1 MSRPSRPLRQTDIS
15 ADEATLAPLG
25 PEPNPAIVIDSAE
38 SIAGGNWGD
47 EVLHPST
54 DRRGGWGYPVRERA
68 RPLFELMTPMR
79 YTNLQQML
87 DGAAPWGIMCYEKRL
102 FLDDLSDDVIRAF
115 EEHFHR
121 KNSPLSVVPI
131 QLLRAAYTRVGDDET
146 AFAVRRRR
154 PGASASPGR
163 SPLPNCWRP
172 SVHGCGRS
180 WRPCGAARATLPGTR
195 TTCLKYEEDLVRAT
209 FGPANHDRLA
219 RIKAVSDPTT
229 SSPHNANVK
238 PAT

>member
-1 MSRPSRPLRQTDIS
+1 LQTDIS

-68 RPLFELMTPMR
+68 RTLFELMTPMP
-79 YTNLQQML
+79 YTNLRQML
-87 DGAAPWGIMCYEKRL
+87 DGAAAWGIMCYEKRL

-131 QLLRAAYTRVGDDET
+131 QLLRAAYARVGDDET
-146 AFAVRRRR
+146 AFAGRRDLERQPRR
-154 PGASASPGR
+154 AGPRCRTAGGRACMGA
-163 SPLPNCWRP
+163 
-172 SVHGCGRS
+172 
-180 WRPCGAARATLPGTR
+180 GALG
-195 TTCLKYEEDLVRAT
+195 
-209 FGPANHDRLA
+209 GPAALLGRRYLVHE
-219 RIKAVSDPTT
+219 
-229 SSPHNANVK
+229 PHV
-238 PAT
+238 